1 MQIVF
6 DVDSLD
12 DAMAA
17 MATEGS
23 LGREGGLSAER
34 PVLIDRFLEDAIEVD
49 VDALRDA
56 TGDVVIGGVMEH
68 IEEAGVHS
76 GDSACAI
83 PPQTLDAATVATI
96 EMHTR
101 ALADALDVRGLLNV
115 QYAVKDGQVLILEAN
130 PRASRTVPFVSK
142 ATGVPLAKAAS
153 RVMVGATLAELRDEG
168 LLRPPAGGGHIAV
181 KEAVLPF
188 DRFPDVDTIL
198 GPEMRS
204 TGEVMGID
212 RSFGLAFAKSQTAA
226 RNRLPRSGTLLLSL
240 ADRDKPSGMVVA
252 RRFAELGFGIVATA
266 GTATAL
272 EAEGLIAEAVIGRLT
287 DGDGSDGI
295 DAVELLN
302 SGKIDLVVNTP
313 RGRGAHADGAHIRR
327 TATARG
333 IPCLTTVAA
342 ALAASAGIVEW
353 SRQEPEVRSLQEYHA
368 DGQLRLDV

>member
-1 MQIVF
+1 
-6 DVDSLD
+6 
-12 DAMAA
+12 
-17 MATEGS
+17 
-23 LGREGGLSAER
+23 
-34 PVLIDRFLEDAIEVD
+34 
-49 VDALRDA
+49 
-56 TGDVVIGGVMEH
+56 
-68 IEEAGVHS
+68 
-76 GDSACAI
+76 
-83 PPQTLDAATVATI
+83 
-96 EMHTR
+96 MHTR

-226 RNRLPRSGTLLLSL
+226 RNRLPRSGTVLFSL

-272 EAEGLIAEAVIGRLT
+272 EGEGLIAEAVIGRLT
-287 DGDGSDGI
+287 DGDGGHGI
-295 DAVELLN
+295 DAIELLN